1 MAKQNNL
8 HFTQHPHVVKAQGLV
23 KEYHIYD
30 SPTERFKELFLKV
43 PRHRVFRALG
53 PVDFSVERG
62 EAIGIIGDNGAG
74 KSTLL
79 KMVAGVIKPSAGQLS
94 INGKVSSIL
103 ELGTGF
109 HPEFTGRD
117 NILLNASFHGLS
129 TQEINERMEDIISF
143 TDIGEFFDMPVKYY
157 SSGMYMRLAFSLAV
171 HVDADVLVI
180 DEALAV
186 GDGAYMKKCID
197 KIWEMKK
204 HGTSV
209 LFCSHSLY
217 TVANFCER
225 TMWIDKGLIKTIGDT
240 KEVISR
246 YEEHLREKEKTEES
260 AEIPVRGNPDKKIA
274 IIKDIRLITDGYKV
288 ENSLPHLS
296 NLDVMVDFEV
306 FEDRDTYV
314 GFAVDRND
322 GICCYADSMQKQDI
336 RPFKGPGNYSIM
348 ISFKNFP
355 LVGSAYKFVIF
366 LLDETGI
373 CIFDRKESQMFK
385 VETKKKEWGICH
397 LPHEWRR

>member
-1 MAKQNNL
+1 MRNQDSQDSHIINAK
-8 HFTQHPHVVKAQGLV
+8 GLT

-30 SPTERFKELFLKV
+30 TPIERFKELFLKT

-53 PVDFSVERG
+53 PVDFSVKKG
-62 EAIGIIGDNGAG
+62 EALGVIGENGAG

-79 KMVAGVIKPSAGQLS
+79 KMIAGVIRPSAGQLS

-117 NILLNASFHGLS
+117 NVLLNASFHGIS

-143 TDIGEFFDMPVKYY
+143 ADIGEFFDMPVKYY

-171 HVDADVLVI
+171 HVDADILVI

-197 KIWEMKK
+197 RIWEMKK
-204 HGTSV
+204 NGTAV

-225 TMWIDKGLIKTIGDT
+225 TMWIHKGHTKAIGET
-240 KEVISR
+240 KEVVSM
-246 YEEHLREKEKTEES
+246 YEEYLREKERSEEQHTAS
-260 AEIPVRGNPDKKIA
+260 SDNAEKMVASIRD
-274 IIKDIRLITDGYKV
+274 IKLIVNGHIVVD
-288 ENSLPHLS
+288 SLPRAS
-296 NLDVMVDFEV
+296 DVEVSVDFEIFDDKDV
-306 FEDRDTYV
+306 YV

-322 GICCYADSMQKQDI
+322 GLCCYADSMLKHGI
-336 RPFKGPGNYSIM
+336 KPFHGPGFFNTSIC
-348 ISFKNFP
+348 FKDFS
-355 LVGSAYKFVIF
+355 LLGSAYKFIIF
-366 LLDETGI
+366 LMDETGI

-385 VETKKKEWGICH
+385 VGTRGKEWGICY
-397 LPHEWRR
+397 LPHEWKR